1 MSKGAKQKNENQIFF
16 IFRSMVFG
24 KINNVIPLIYWS
36 EKIIELLRFNFPK
49 A

>member
-16 IFRSMVFG
+16 IFRSIIFG
-24 KINNVIPLIYWS
+24 KINNVILLIYRS